1 MVAFPF
7 NFIIVQAAVLIF
19 FLYLL
24 LLLGTA
30 NLDQSHLEDGAA
42 AVKASSSYV
51 DAIKYYAEPGTQCTG
66 ACASQCAVHH

>member
-7 NFIIVQAAVLIF
+7 NFIVVQAAVLIF

-30 NLDQSHLEDGAA
+30 SLDQSHLEDL
-42 AVKASSSYV
+42 SL
-51 DAIKYYAEPGTQCTG
+51 I
-66 ACASQCAVHH
+66 HI